1 MTPTRWQLQVYLD
14 VSVFLILSSPLS
26 RLPNTLLLFLE
37 GVKEPPGLTI
47 RVFLKRHFVKNQKA
61 HPIMQQGDTQG
72 EHIQRERLNKQ
83 V

>member
-1 MTPTRWQLQVYLD
+1 M
-14 VSVFLILSSPLS
+14 FLILSSPLS

-61 HPIMQQGDTQG
+61 HPITQQGDTQ
-72 EHIQRERLNKQ
+72 EKHIQKQRLNKQ